1 MKYGS
6 RLFYASPRRFSL
18 LEKNQQYYHTKKNK
32 GVIEIIATTPYQG
45 VGKPEQLKHNLSGC
59 WSRRINQEH
68 RLVYMIRGD
77 LVTILSMKNHY

>member
-1 MKYGS
+1 MEVNYS
-6 RLFYASPRRFSL
+6 IQAREDLAYW
-18 LEKNQQYYHTKKNK
+18 KKINNANILK
-32 GVIEIIATTPYQG
+32 KIRVLIEAIAITPYQG
-45 VGKPEQLKHNLSGC
+45 IGKPEQLKHNLSGC